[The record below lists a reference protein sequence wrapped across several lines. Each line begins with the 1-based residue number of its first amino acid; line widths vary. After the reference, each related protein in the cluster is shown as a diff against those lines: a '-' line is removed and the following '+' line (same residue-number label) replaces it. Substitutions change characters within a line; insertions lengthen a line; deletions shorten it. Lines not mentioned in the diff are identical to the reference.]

1 MFHAGTGE
9 LLATGEQ
16 MLLHV
21 DMAAGSAAPM
31 PDWLLEHVQTIHAA
45 HSTLPRPAQAG
56 ASISIRRKTV

>member
-1 MFHAGTGE
+1 MLHATTGE

-21 DMAAGSAAPM
+21 DMNAGRAAPM
-31 PDWLLEHVQTIHAA
+31 PEWLLGHVQAIHAA

-56 ASISIRRKTV
+56 AAIGIRRKTV